1 MISKTPQPKGSGV
14 FFNWYKT
21 GTGSNIES
29 QGIERM
35 NPSTHMVPVLRSGSQ
50 ILIEALQNNGVKQIF
65 GYPGGTIMPVYDA
78 LVGSGLKHY
87 LCRHEQGA
95 ALAADAYGRVTRK
108 AGVCMATS
116 GPGATN
122 LVTGIAN
129 AFMDSVPMVV
139 ITGQVPTALQGTD
152 AFQEVDIFGITM
164 PVVKHSYIVRN
175 VSDIP
180 RIVNEAF
187 QLAENG
193 RPGPVLIDLPK
204 DISAG
209 MGETIE
215 TLPAPLPEA
224 SKPDPVAMQQASDM
238 LSRARRPLVIAGGGI
253 AISDSV
259 GAFRAFI
266 ERTGLPVTTT
276 LKGLGIMPTDHPG
289 YVGMLGMHGNGAA
302 NHVVQNCDL
311 LMVVGARFDDRAT
324 GHLSQFAQSARI
336 IHLDIDPAEIS
347 KLRKADVAIVGELKP
362 ALEGLQPENKANAT
376 WLGQCAGWKKEFA
389 WRYDAPAKGIYAPRL
404 LWDLSRAKP
413 EGLTI
418 TCDVGQHQM
427 WVAQHCSFNDP
438 LEHLSSGGLG
448 TMGYGLPAAIG
459 AKIAKP
465 EDMVIC
471 VSGDGSFMMN
481 VQELATINRYGIDVK
496 ILLFDN
502 SALGLV
508 RQWQEIFFEGN
519 YSEVHLDDNPDFAGV
534 ARAFGVKARSIS
546 EPEEVS
552 QALDWLLHTEGA
564 AMLHVAIDSMEN
576 VWPLVP
582 PGKPNHK
589 MMSAKTADQGTGNG
603 K

>member
-1 MISKTPQPKGSGV
+1 MNAST
-14 FFNWYKT
+14 
-21 GTGSNIES
+21 NIAPE
-29 QGIERM
+29 
-35 NPSTHMVPVLRSGSQ
+35 LRSGSQ
-50 ILIEALQNNGVKQIF
+50 ILIRALERNGVKQIF

-108 AGVCMATS
+108 AGVCLATS

-152 AFQEVDIFGITM
+152 AFQEVDIFGITL
-164 PVVKHSYIVRN
+164 PIVKHSYSVRD
-175 VSDIP
+175 VADIP

-187 QLAENG
+187 AIAEGG

-209 MGETIE
+209 MG
-215 TLPAPLPEA
+215 AVADASPLPRPEIRLPDSRSLQAA
-224 SKPDPVAMQQASDM
+224 SEM
-238 LSRARRPLVIAGGGI
+238 LANARRPLIIAGGGI

-259 GAFRAFI
+259 DDFRRFAA
-266 ERTGLPVTTT
+266 RTGIPVTAT
-276 LKGLGIMPTDHPG
+276 LKGLGVMSSDDLVF
-289 YVGMLGMHGNGAA
+289 VGLLGMHGNGAA
-302 NHVVQNCDL
+302 NHAVQNCDV

-324 GHLSQFAQSARI
+324 GQLAQFAPSARI

-347 KLRKADVAIVGELKP
+347 KLRKADVAIVSELAP
-362 ALEGLQPENKANAT
+362 ALEGIQPEHKARAS
-376 WLGQCAGWKKEFA
+376 WCAQCVSWKKEFA
-389 WRYDAPAKGIYAPRL
+389 WRYDAPGEGIYAPKL
-404 LWDLSRAKP
+404 LRDLSRARP
-413 EGLTI
+413 EGMTI

-427 WVAQHCSFNDP
+427 WVAQHCKFNDP
-438 LEHLSSGGLG
+438 LEHISSGGLG

-459 AKIAKP
+459 VKIAKP
-465 EDMVIC
+465 EATVVC
-471 VSGDGSFMMN
+471 VSGDGSIMMN
-481 VQELATINRYGIDVK
+481 IQELATLKRYAIDVK
-496 ILLFDN
+496 ILLIDN

-508 RQWQEIFFEGN
+508 RQWQELFFDGN
-519 YSEVHLDDNPDFAGV
+519 YSEVDLSDNPDFAAV
-534 ARAFGVKARSIS
+534 ACAFGIQSRSI
-546 EPEEVS
+546 EQAEEV
-552 QALDWLLHTEGA
+552 AGAIEWLLNTEGPA
-564 AMLHVAIDSMEN
+564 LLHVMIDPMAN

-589 MMSAKTADQGTGNG
+589 MMKSNPAQAR
-603 K
+603 

>member
-1 MISKTPQPKGSGV
+1 VKASIQLAPEP
-14 FFNWYKT
+14 Y
-21 GTGSNIES
+21 
-29 QGIERM
+29 
-35 NPSTHMVPVLRSGSQ
+35 SGSQ
-50 ILIEALQNNGVKQIF
+50 ILIKSLKRNGVKQIF

-152 AFQEVDIFGITM
+152 AFQEVDIFGITL
-164 PVVKHSYIVRN
+164 PIVKHSYIVRS
-175 VSDIP
+175 VTDIP

-187 QLAENG
+187 QIAQSG

-209 MGETIE
+209 MGEMVE
-215 TLPAPLPEA
+215 PEALSLPERNE
-224 SKPDPVAMQQASDM
+224 PDLHALQAASDM
-238 LSRARRPLVIAGGGI
+238 LSGARRPLVIAGGGI

-259 GAFRAFI
+259 DAFRDFAA
-266 ERTGLPVTTT
+266 RTGIPVTTT
-276 LKGLGIMPTDHPG
+276 LKGLGVMPADDPA

-302 NHVVQNCDL
+302 NHAVQNCDV

-336 IHLDIDPAEIS
+336 IHLDIDAAEIS
-347 KLRKADVAIVGELKP
+347 KLRKADVAIVGELAP
-362 ALEGLQPENKANAT
+362 ALEGIRPDTGVNKT
-376 WLGQCAGWKKEFA
+376 WRGQCAGWIKEFA
-389 WRYDAPAKGIYAPRL
+389 WRYDAPAEGIYAPKL
-404 LWDLSRAKP
+404 LRDLSRAKP
-413 EGLTI
+413 EGMTI

-427 WVAQHCSFNDP
+427 WVAQHCKFNDP

-459 AKIAKP
+459 AKIARP
-465 EDMVIC
+465 EHTVVC
-471 VSGDGSFMMN
+471 VSGDGSIMMN
-481 VQELATINRYGIDVK
+481 VQELATLNRYDIDVK
-496 ILLFDN
+496 ILLLDN

-508 RQWQEIFFEGN
+508 RQWQEIFFDGN
-519 YSEVHLDDNPDFAGV
+519 YSEVHLADNPDFAGV
-534 ARAFGVKARSIS
+534 ARAFGIQARSIR
-546 EPEEVS
+546 EPEEVGD
-552 QALDWLLHTEGA
+552 ALEWLLNTQGA
-564 AMLHVAIDSMEN
+564 AMLHVSIDSMEN

-589 MMSAKTADQGTGNG
+589 MMSANPLNKR
-603 K
+603 

>member
-1 MISKTPQPKGSGV
+1 
-14 FFNWYKT
+14 
-21 GTGSNIES
+21 
-29 QGIERM
+29 M
-35 NPSTHMVPVLRSGSQ
+35 NPSMKLAPELRSGSHV
-50 ILIEALQNNGVKQIF
+50 LIEALKRNGVKQIF

-139 ITGQVPTALQGTD
+139 ITGQVPSALQGTD
-152 AFQEVDIFGITM
+152 AFQEVDIFGITL
-164 PVVKHSYIVRN
+164 PIVKHSYIVRD
-175 VSDIP
+175 VADIP

-187 QLAENG
+187 QLAQGG

-209 MGETIE
+209 VAEVVDIE
-215 TLPAPLPEA
+215 PVHVPVVEAPRPEA
-224 SKPDPVAMQQASDM
+224 GDLQAASEM
-238 LSRARRPLVIAGGGI
+238 LSKARRPLVIAGGGI

-259 GAFRAFI
+259 EVFREFAA
-266 ERTGLPVTTT
+266 RTGLPVTAT
-276 LKGLGIMPTDHPG
+276 LKGLGVMPAEDPA

-302 NHVVQNCDL
+302 NHAVQNCDV

-324 GHLSQFAQSARI
+324 GHLAQFAPAARI
-336 IHLDIDPAEIS
+336 IHLDIDAAEIS
-347 KLRKADVAIVGELKP
+347 KLRKADVAIVSELAP
-362 ALEGLQPENKANAT
+362 ALEGIRPEHKANPGWRA
-376 WLGQCAGWKKEFA
+376 QCAGWTREFA

-404 LWDLSRAKP
+404 LRDLSRAKP
-413 EGLTI
+413 EGMTI

-427 WVAQHCSFNDP
+427 WVAQHCKFNDP
-438 LEHLSSGGLG
+438 LEHISSGGLG

-459 AKIAKP
+459 AKVAKP
-465 EDMVIC
+465 ENTVVC
-471 VSGDGSFMMN
+471 VSGDGSIMMN
-481 VQELATINRYGIDVK
+481 VQELATLKRYGIDVK

-508 RQWQEIFFEGN
+508 RQWQELFFEGN

-534 ARAFGVKARSIS
+534 ARAFGIQARSIK

-552 QALDWLLHTEGA
+552 DAIEWLLNTQGA
-564 AMLHVAIDSMEN
+564 AMLHVSIDSMEN

-589 MMSAKTADQGTGNG
+589 MMRSNPENG
-603 K
+603 R